1 MQIQIFIRLPSLA
14 SPVLTLR
21 AEILTGKL
29 WIKRKRLSRVSFP
42 PFAVSW
48 FSRKQT
54 VGERKLPTWNILSA
68 QGTRERARW
77 KIEKEARR
85 LSLAPLI
92 SNIFSR
98 HTLQLGLNLL
108 RFTSTSPP
116 SEIPICSGT
125 RGDRPGNE
133 SYQKWKKKKKE
144 TRERKEKK

>member
-14 SPVLTLR
+14 SPVLT
-21 AEILTGKL
+21 LTGKL

-42 PFAVSW
+42 PFPVSW
-48 FSRKQT
+48 LSRKQT
-54 VGERKLPTWNILSA
+54 VGERKLPTRNILSA
-68 QGTRERARW
+68 RGTRERARW
-77 KIEKEARR
+77 KIEKETRG

-133 SYQKWKKKKKE
+133 PYQKWKKEKRKHERRKKKNS
-144 TRERKEKK
+144 TK